1 MPLLKIKALKDG
13 TQLLVWKITESFDE
27 LFSSVELKEA
37 SLDRLNSMKSESH
50 QKGFMSVR
58 RLLMEKGYTDFD
70 LYYDVFGKP
79 HLTDGTHISI
89 SHSNDFSIIVLSD
102 ENVGADLEILKEKV
116 VKLTPRFMDVRHLE
130 NLDAEDCLK
139 KATVV
144 WGIKESVFK
153 IKNEVGISFK
163 DHIFENEFL
172 LSDRKCSAALRFNH
186 KVAYFDILFDFIEEY
201 VFVCAFESKGN
212 SSKS

>member
-1 MPLLKIKALKDG
+1 
-13 TQLLVWKITESFDE
+13 
-27 LFSSVELKEA
+27 
-37 SLDRLNSMKSESH
+37 MKSESH

-70 LYYDVFGKP
+70 LFYDVFGKP
-79 HLTDGTHISI
+79 HLRDGRHISI

-102 ENVGADLEILKEKV
+102 EKVGADLEILKEKV
-116 VKLTPRFMDVRHLE
+116 LKLAPRYMDVTHLD
-130 NLDAEDCLK
+130 NLNAVDRLK
-139 KATVV
+139 KAAVV

-172 LSDRKCSAALRFNH
+172 LTDNQCTVELRFNSQ
-186 KVAYFDILFDFIEEY
+186 VEYFDILFDFIEDY
-201 VFVCAFESKGN
+201 VFVCAFESYGTNLN
-212 SSKS
+212 S

>member
-37 SLDRLNSMKSESH
+37 SLDRLNNMKSESH

-58 RLLMEKGYTDFD
+58 RLLMENGYTDFD

-79 HLTDGTHISI
+79 HLKDGTHISI
-89 SHSNDFSIIVLSD
+89 SHSNDFSLIVLSE
-102 ENVGADLEILKEKV
+102 ENVGADIEILKEKV
-116 VKLTPRFMDVRHLE
+116 VKLAPRFMDVTHLE

-139 KATVV
+139 KAAVV

-153 IKNEVGISFK
+153 IINEVGISFK

-172 LSDRKCSAALRFNH
+172 LSDRKSSAALRFNH

-212 SSKS
+212 NAKS